1 MLLYR
6 LRYGARIVAEPRL
19 QRGLLGHYRRELL
32 LQFIHDVL
40 LLLLELVLQVHLL
53 LLDLLQLLCESVR
66 DHLLLDLDLAGELLL
81 LVLERLETLH
91 QLVGDVLLLLLGLQ
105 LQLALQ
111 LRLPLQLRLE
121 LRIAVLFSLELAAHF
136 TEFGIGD
143 GLLRIRLGLGGK
155 RGGQPRDQIR
165 RVDRVEGARIGPHR
179 VLGAGHHD
187 ALIRSHRFASRLR
200 GLPPRPLCTASHPP
214 PYVCRRVHSKP
225 QTTHTRIK
233 TAKIAAFRHTRL
245 HNNRLAS
252 SFKRLPRPPHATR
265 LCQRS
270 LPHPVRRP
278 GCLQRP
284 VRALR
289 RYDLLLKASYGSYL
303 WVGESMKMSDFG
315 SAISCFSIR
324 EGTLG
329 ITAEVIWRSE
339 AVVKP
344 SYGAV
349 KMLT

>member
-1 MLLYR
+1 MSND
-6 LRYGARIVAEPRL
+6 A
-19 QRGLLGHYRRELL
+19 
-32 LQFIHDVL
+32 
-40 LLLLELVLQVHLL
+40 
-53 LLDLLQLLCESVR
+53 R
-66 DHLLLDLDLAGELLL
+66 DHDKPT
-81 LVLERLETLH
+81 RP
-91 QLVGDVLLLLLGLQ
+91 VGV
-105 LQLALQ
+105 
-111 LRLPLQLRLE
+111 PTPF
-121 LRIAVLFSLELAAHF
+121 VHF
-136 TEFGIGD
+136 GHF
-143 GLLRIRLGLGGK
+143 RFH
-155 RGGQPRDQIR
+155 R
-165 RVDRVEGARIGPHR
+165 RPQPHR
-179 VLGAGHHD
+179 TD
-187 ALIRSHRFASRLR
+187 AR
-200 GLPPRPLCTASHPP
+200 G
-214 PYVCRRVHSKP
+214 PYACRRVHSKP

-233 TAKIAAFRHTRL
+233 TAKVAAFRHTRL

-278 GCLQRP
+278 GWLQRP
-284 VRALR
+284 VQALR

-303 WVGESMKMSDFG
+303 WVGGSMKMSDFG
-315 SAISCFSIR
+315 PAISCFSIR